1 MSFVGNLLGFPA
13 VEKFWKYVKNWQSY
27 RQWVWCTTFL
37 GHSVE
42 GLYKVQDMEA
52 NQRALDIWQWTTDWT
67 QVGGLYAAET
77 DNNLQPSSHEGRIK

>member
-52 NQRALDIWQWTTDWT
+52 N
-67 QVGGLYAAET
+67 
-77 DNNLQPSSHEGRIK
+77 